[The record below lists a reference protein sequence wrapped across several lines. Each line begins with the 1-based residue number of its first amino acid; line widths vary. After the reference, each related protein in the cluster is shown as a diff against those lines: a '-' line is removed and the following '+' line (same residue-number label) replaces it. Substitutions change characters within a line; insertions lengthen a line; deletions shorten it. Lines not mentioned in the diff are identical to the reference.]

1 MPRERIQDAADAEV
15 RVLFGPLDRHL
26 RSLREKYGVRAIWR
40 HETLSLEGDDEELL
54 REVTRRVKRVLGR
67 TRRGETLSEDQ
78 VEALLLEDEAGAEA
92 PAAASAR
99 PTPGAPHGGR
109 QHGLGQQGGRQQQG
123 GRPPGPVAGP
133 GRPPAPG
140 RAVPGDIR
148 PRTANQERYVRAI
161 RTHDVVFSIG
171 PAGTGKTFL
180 AVVEAVAALR
190 AGLVRRIV
198 LTRPAVEA
206 GEKLGFLP
214 GDFQAKINPY
224 LRPLYDALGEL
235 LPYGEMQRYVA
246 SDVIEIVPLA
256 YMRGRTLKDAFIIL
270 DEAQNTTSAQMKMF
284 LTRLGMG
291 SKTVVNGDITQ
302 VDLPEG
308 TASGLTHVI
317 SLLAD
322 VAGIALVRFE
332 TQDILR
338 HPLVQRIVDAYDR
351 QAAGLLAP
359 AREPREE
366 GRRDRPDDGARG
378 GA

>member
-1 MPRERIQDAADAEV
+1 MPRERIHDAADAEV

-26 RSLREKYGVRAIWR
+26 RALREKYGVRATWR
-40 HETLSLEGDDEELL
+40 HDTLSLEGADEEAL
-54 REVTRRVKRVLGR
+54 REVTRRVKRVLGKA
-67 TRRGETLSEDQ
+67 RRGEALSEDQ
-78 VEALLLEDEAGAEA
+78 VEALLLEGEPDPESPG
-92 PAAASAR
+92 AASTR
-99 PTPGAPHGGR
+99 PNPGALHGARQHGGR
-109 QHGLGQQGGRQQQG
+109 HHGQTG
-123 GRPPGPVAGP
+123 GP
-133 GRPPAPG
+133 GRPAPPG
-140 RAVPGDIR
+140 RALPGDIR
-148 PRTANQERYVRAI
+148 PRTPNQERYVRAI

-308 TASGLTHVI
+308 TASGLTHVV

-322 VAGIALVRFE
+322 VQGIALVRFE
-332 TQDILR
+332 SQDILR
-338 HPLVQRIVDAYDR
+338 HPLVQRIVDAYDS
-351 QAAGLLAP
+351 QAAGVLARVRQP
-359 AREPREE
+359 SGE
-366 GRRDRPDDGARG
+366 RPGERPGERSEDGSRG